1 MCVWSYLLLCKAS
14 VSVSTFSHQ
23 SFLDLITKHDSLLE
37 LCAGSIDMNGRIRGI
52 QIDLPLQCNAL
63 LVKLCV
69 ANLPTLRS
77 HSKCYLYSFSLF
89 KPDQNKCLAKNVIK
103 CVLSKSFSGEHASN
117 VYASYMHRH
126 KSHTKDLSFQFT
138 HFCSK
143 TFI

>member
-1 MCVWSYLLLCKAS
+1 MCVWSYLLLCKVS

-52 QIDLPLQCNAL
+52 QIDLPL

-103 CVLSKSFSGEHASN
+103 RVLSESFSGEHASN